1 MAVYAGRQVLVKID
15 TSLSGVGQGGA
26 SATWT
31 TIGQQR
37 GGSFTRSSETADA
50 THKDDTGWPDAV
62 VTRTPWSVSVDGAL
76 NPADTAWSTLLT
88 RWAAKGKVWVQVN
101 ANAISGEYV
110 EGQALITDLSYEF
123 PESDVV
129 TFSLELQGAS
139 SLVTSTV
146 YS

>member
-1 MAVYAGRQVLVKID
+1 MTVYAGRQVLIKID
-15 TSLSGVGQGGA
+15 TGDVGGA
-26 SATWT
+26 AATWV

-37 GGSFTRSSETADA
+37 GGGFSRTSETADA
-50 THKDDTGWPDAV
+50 THKGDSGWPDAV
-62 VTRTPWSVSVDGAL
+62 VTRTPWSVSCDGAL
-76 NPADTAWSTLLT
+76 NPADTAWAYLLT
-88 RWAAKGKVWVQVN
+88 KWAAKAKLWVQVN
-101 ANAISGEYV
+101 ANAISGEYK

-129 TFSLELQGAS
+129 TFSLELMGSS

>member
-1 MAVYAGRQVLVKID
+1 MAVHAGRLVLVKID
-15 TSLSGVGQGGA
+15 TSSAGVGAGGA
-26 SATWT
+26 GASWT

-37 GGSFTRSSETADA
+37 GGSFSRTSETADA
-50 THKDDTGWPDAV
+50 THKGDSGWPDAV

-76 NPADTAWSTLLT
+76 NPVDSAWTTLLT

-101 ANAISGEYV
+101 ANSITGEYI

-129 TFSLELQGAS
+129 TFSAEFQGAS
-139 SLVTSTV
+139 ALVTSTV

>member
-1 MAVYAGRQVLVKID
+1 MAVYAGRQVLVKVD
-15 TSLSGVGQGGA
+15 TNETGGA

-37 GGSFTRSSETADA
+37 GGGFSRTSETADA
-50 THKDDTGWPDAV
+50 THKDDNGWPDAV
-62 VTRTPWSVSVDGAL
+62 ITRTPWSVSCDGAL
-76 NPADTAWSTLLT
+76 NPADTAWALLLT
-88 RWAAKGKVWVQVN
+88 NWEGKTKMWVQVN
-101 ANAISGEYV
+101 ANPISGEYV
-110 EGQALITDLSYEF
+110 EGQAIITDLSYEF

-129 TFSLELQGAS
+129 TFTLELQGAS